1 MELEQLRIFCA
12 AAERRSF
19 SAAAAELYISHSTVS
34 RAVAELERELGA
46 ELFERSARGAEPTE
60 AGRELLSGARQLLSA
75 EAELRERIRET
86 GGKI

>member
-1 MELEQLRIFCA
+1 MELEPLRIFCA
-12 AAERRSF
+12 AAERKSF

-46 ELFERSARGAEPTE
+46 ELFERSPRGAELTR
-60 AGRELLSGARQLLSA
+60 AGRALLAGARELLSA
-75 EAELRERIRET
+75 EAELRESIRDI